1 MAKRVTTSSGPDFR
15 VRAGNGTSEVV
26 LDMAAAEGGG
36 GRGLDPH
43 ETLLA
48 ALGGCTTMTLL
59 SYARRKAWPL
69 EGVDLDLAHEKPPV
83 AAGDAPSRVTVR
95 VALRGPLDE
104 AQRARLM
111 EIATKCPVYR
121 TLTGEIAIEETLA
134 AAGA

>member
-1 MAKRVTTSSGPDFR
+1 MAAHVTTRSGEGYQ
-15 VRAGNGTSEVV
+15 VRAGNGSSAVV
-26 LDMAAAEGGG
+26 LDMAAADGGG
-36 GRGLDPH
+36 GNGLEPH

-69 EGVDLDLAHEKPPV
+69 EGVDLDLTHEKPP
-83 AAGDAPSRVTVR
+83 AASGDAPERIAVR
-95 VALRGPLDE
+95 IGLRGPLDD

-121 TLTGEIAIEETLA
+121 TLTGKIAIAETPA
-134 AAGA
+134 